1 MSLVYRKA
9 RAKYGRFFFDYYVEA
24 DALMSEPDLKDK
36 LASLVTM
43 DIIKECDFS
52 DINEEDELDIEFEDI
67 NEDLFFEETLCRE
80 YGTLRQELT
89 VSMLLDPTDIIYS
102 FIRVSKKPMSDK
114 YALLVAAQCDQ
125 ESDVDYIGVVGADG
139 ATYQEVVKEG
149 QKDCLMQLKRYFSMD
164 GVSLRRV
171 LLAVAVI
178 PPDEYEDMRKE
189 RELALA
195 I

>member
-67 NEDLFFEETLCRE
+67 NEDVFFEETLCRE

-164 GVSLRRV
+164 GVSLRRG

>member
-67 NEDLFFEETLCRE
+67 DEDVFFEETLCRE

-149 QKDCLMQLKRYFSMD
+149 QKDCLIQLKRYFSMD
-164 GVSLRRV
+164 GVSLRRG

>member
-1 MSLVYRKA
+1 MSLTYRRA
-9 RAKYGRFFFDYYVEA
+9 RATYGRFFFDYYVEA
-24 DALMSEPDLKDK
+24 DALMSEPDIKDK
-36 LASLVTM
+36 LTSLVTM

-52 DINEEDELDIEFEDI
+52 EIDEDDELKIEFEDI
-67 NEDLFFEETLCRE
+67 EEDVFFEETLCRE

-89 VSMLLDPTDIIYS
+89 VSMLMDPTDIIYS
-102 FIRVSKKPMSDK
+102 FIRVSKKPMSDE
-114 YALLVAAQCDQ
+114 YALLVAAECDQ
-125 ESDVDYIGVVGADG
+125 ESDVNYIGIVSDNKT
-139 ATYQEVVKEG
+139 TYQEVVKEG

-164 GVSLRRV
+164 GTSLRRG
-171 LLAVAVI
+171 LLVVAVI

>member
-1 MSLVYRKA
+1 MSLIYRRA

-67 NEDLFFEETLCRE
+67 DEDVFFEETLCRE

-164 GVSLRRV
+164 GVSLRRG
-171 LLAVAVI
+171 LLAVAII